1 MTYLNS
7 NQLKQ
12 YEDEGFV
19 SPINIFSKEKAKEIR
34 NEIELIEKIMPEE
47 LEKSGRYN
55 AHLISPLLDEVTHNS
70 KILDAVESLIGKNIL
85 VCGTTLFIKNPY
97 EKGFVSYHQDAKY
110 IGLEPHNWVTAW
122 VAITDSNEKN
132 GCMRMWSG
140 SHKDDLKDHNQMFN
154 EGNLLT
160 RGQTVNNVPKEI
172 PTMMQYN
179 THINKESMFNTPPV
193 MSIYAVNRSLNW
205 LDSIGGVPEMEIKN
219 RAKAKKLYEEI
230 ERNSLFRCPVNQ
242 DDRSMMN
249 IPFVFNDNLDELHFL
264 EFCKDRGLFTLKGH
278 RSVGGF
284 RASIYNAMPEAGV
297 DALVQAMKDY
307 ESK

>member
-1 MTYLNS
+1 MSYLSS

-12 YEDEGFV
+12 YNDEGFV

-34 NEIELIEKIMPEE
+34 NEIELIENKIPGE

-70 KILDAVESLIGKNIL
+70 KILDAVQSLIGENIL
-85 VCGTTLFIKNPY
+85 VCGTTLFIKNPN

-140 SHKDDLKDHNQMFN
+140 SHKDNLKDHDQKFN

-160 RGQTVNNVPKEI
+160 RGQTVKNVPKEKTTPLI
-172 PTMMQYN
+172 LEAGQMSLHHPTVVHGSDLN
-179 THINKESMFNTPPV
+179 ESNDRRIGFVIQSYISTNVKQVLGKNSVQLARGVDRFNYHEIIGRPQ
-193 MSIYAVNRSLNW
+193 NL
-205 LDSIGGVPEMEIKN
+205 LDAKDIKL
-219 RAKAKKLYEEI
+219 KKLE
-230 ERNSLFRCPVNQ
+230 
-242 DDRSMMN
+242 
-249 IPFVFNDNLDELHFL
+249 NDNLQEIFY
-264 EFCKDRGLFTLKGH
+264 KG
-278 RSVGGF
+278 STKKGT
-284 RASIYNAMPEAGV
+284 Y
-297 DALVQAMKDY
+297 
-307 ESK
+307 